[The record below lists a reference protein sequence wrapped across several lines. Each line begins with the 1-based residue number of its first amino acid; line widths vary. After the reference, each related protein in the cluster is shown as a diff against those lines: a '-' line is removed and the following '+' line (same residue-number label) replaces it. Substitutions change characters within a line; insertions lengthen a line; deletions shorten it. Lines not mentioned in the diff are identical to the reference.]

1 MELKKYQRRVLDCVR
16 DYARLVDSANGNGR
30 EAYEE
35 YLNRRDLHIGEGQVR
50 SYSADLGT
58 VPKVCVKVPT
68 GGGKTFIAANAL
80 KVLDDSLP
88 PVQTRAV
95 VWLVPRKEILRQ
107 TIRQL
112 RDPAN
117 YLRIAIDRDFSHRV
131 EVLDKEQG
139 LAGRGLDVS
148 SVNDQLTIFVLSY
161 DSFKNKE
168 GRKAYQENSALMQL
182 TNYQKASGMA
192 VDVEG
197 ADDTALI
204 SALAGL
210 NPIVVVDESHHAKSD
225 LSLGMLRNLNPR
237 FVLELTATPSSKS
250 NVIARVSALELKKEQ
265 MVKLPVIVYRR
276 DGKREVVEDA
286 ILLQRRLELIVGRE
300 REKTGRYIR
309 PIVLFQAERKG
320 NNDAETFR
328 KLKEKIVNAGIPDEQ
343 IAIRTGDVDELKD
356 VDLMS
361 EECPIR
367 FIITVEALSEGWD
380 CPFAYVL
387 ATVANKQS
395 KTNVEQ
401 IVGRV
406 LRQPYAVRAK
416 ARALNISYVLT
427 SSTDFN
433 ETIDQVVAGL
443 NGAGFSRNDVV
454 TSQTAE
460 ETNDVRHIQ
469 DELADTHDD
478 DSDPD
483 AGHEHDDLNGM
494 VFTDVASSLP
504 ETDTEINKPSGRV
517 DQIIAES
524 TKAEEDFEQQVEE
537 TGDHAFDEEASGLG
551 EEDAMRYSIR
561 NAVEESVKG
570 LRLPRFMIRQQSS
583 GSNLFAE
590 LDDGDV
596 AELDSAS
603 LLENFHAGKCST
615 QGIHFSPQAIRDAKQ
630 IDVDSDSH
638 VRVKWMSTDQ
648 MAMTRALF
656 AKDATDNK
664 RKTIRDGLLNETRI
678 QARRLYGDGELR
690 RLLRNVV
697 EDMDNEQ
704 LNDAYDNLG
713 AYARIVSDEVDRQ
726 AAKFKRDEFNR
737 LRDTGTVYLDP
748 CYELPA
754 SFTLR
759 KPFDSL
765 PNSLYE
771 AEEDSMNNLERDMA
785 DMLANTDG
793 ILWWHRVTEKRH
805 GEFSINGFINH
816 YPDFLAMTRQGKIL
830 AIETKGEMLK
840 NDDSRDK
847 LELGN
852 IWANAAGGA
861 YRYFMVFAH
870 DPLEGTGAYAIDEFR
885 QILGQIG

>member
-1 MELKKYQRRVLDCVR
+1 MELKKYQKRVLDRVR
-16 DYARLVDSANGNGR
+16 DYARLVDSVNGNGP

-35 YLNRRDLHIGEGQVR
+35 YLRQHDLHVGEGQVR
-50 SYSADLGT
+50 NYSADLGT
-58 VPKVCVKVPT
+58 VPKVCIKVPT

-88 PVQTRAV
+88 PVRARAV

-107 TIRQL
+107 TIRKL
-112 RDPAN
+112 RDPADD
-117 YLRIAIDRDFSHRV
+117 LRIAIDRDFSHRV

-139 LAGRGLDVS
+139 LTGRGLDVS

-210 NPIVVVDESHHAKSD
+210 KPIVVVDESHHAKSD
-225 LSLGMLRNLNPR
+225 LSLGMLHNLNPR

-286 ILLQRRLELIVGRE
+286 ILLQRRLELIACRE
-300 REKTGRYIR
+300 QEKTGRYIR
-309 PIVLFQAERKG
+309 PIVLFQAERRG
-320 NNDAETFR
+320 TDDAETFR
-328 KLKEKIVNAGIPDEQ
+328 RLKEKIVAAGIPDEQ
-343 IAIRTGDVDELKD
+343 IAIRTGEVDELKN
-356 VDLMS
+356 VDLKS
-361 EECPIR
+361 TECPIR

-416 ARALNISYVLT
+416 TSALNISYVLT
-427 SSTDFN
+427 SSADFN

-443 NGAGFSRNDVV
+443 NGAGFSKNDVV
-454 TSQTAE
+454 ASQTAE
-460 ETNDVRHIQ
+460 ESNDVQHIQ
-469 DELADTHDD
+469 DELADVHDD
-478 DSDPD
+478 GSEPD
-483 AGHEHDDLNGM
+483 AGHEHDDLDGM
-494 VFTDVASSLP
+494 VFSDVASAMP
-504 ETDTEINKPSGRV
+504 ETANESDGPKGRV

-524 TKAEEDFEQQVEE
+524 AKAEEDFEQQVEE
-537 TGDHAFDEEASGLG
+537 NGDHAFDEEDSGLR
-551 EEDAMRYSIR
+551 EEDTMRYSIR
-561 NAVEESVKG
+561 SAVEESVKG
-570 LRLPRFMIRQQSS
+570 LKLPRFMIRQQSS

-590 LDDGDV
+590 LDDGDA
-596 AELDSAS
+596 AELDAAS
-603 LLENFHAGKCST
+603 LLENFHAGRCST
-615 QGIHFSPQAIRDAKQ
+615 QGIRFSPQAIRDAKQ

-638 VRVKWMSTDQ
+638 VRVKWMSADQ

-664 RKTIRDGLLNETRI
+664 RRTICKGMLDNMRV
-678 QARRLYGDGELR
+678 QARKLYGDGELK

-697 EDMDNEQ
+697 EDMDSEQ

-713 AYARIVSDEVDRQ
+713 AYARIVGDEVDRQ
-726 AAKFKRDEFNR
+726 AAKFKQDEFNR

-748 CYELPA
+748 CYELPV
-754 SFTLR
+754 SFTLA

-771 AEEDSMNNLERDMA
+771 AEESNMNNLERDMA
-785 DMLANTDG
+785 DMLANTG
-793 ILWWHRVTEKRH
+793 NILWWHRITENRR

-816 YPDFLAMTRQGKIL
+816 YPDFLAMTRHGKVL

-852 IWANAAGGA
+852 IWANMAGGG
-861 YRYFMVFAH
+861 YRYFMVFKN
-870 DPLEGTGAYAIDEFR
+870 DPLDATGAYSANEFKTILD
-885 QILGQIG
+885 QIE

>member
-1 MELKKYQRRVLDCVR
+1 
-16 DYARLVDSANGNGR
+16 
-30 EAYEE
+30 
-35 YLNRRDLHIGEGQVR
+35 
-50 SYSADLGT
+50 
-58 VPKVCVKVPT
+58 
-68 GGGKTFIAANAL
+68 
-80 KVLDDSLP
+80 
-88 PVQTRAV
+88 
-95 VWLVPRKEILRQ
+95 
-107 TIRQL
+107 
-112 RDPAN
+112 
-117 YLRIAIDRDFSHRV
+117 
-131 EVLDKEQG
+131 
-139 LAGRGLDVS
+139 
-148 SVNDQLTIFVLSY
+148 
-161 DSFKNKE
+161 
-168 GRKAYQENSALMQL
+168 
-182 TNYQKASGMA
+182 
-192 VDVEG
+192 
-197 ADDTALI
+197 
-204 SALAGL
+204 
-210 NPIVVVDESHHAKSD
+210 
-225 LSLGMLRNLNPR
+225 
-237 FVLELTATPSSKS
+237 
-250 NVIARVSALELKKEQ
+250 
-265 MVKLPVIVYRR
+265 
-276 DGKREVVEDA
+276 ED
-286 ILLQRRLELIVGRE
+286 
-300 REKTGRYIR
+300 
-309 PIVLFQAERKG
+309 
-320 NNDAETFR
+320 
-328 KLKEKIVNAGIPDEQ
+328 
-343 IAIRTGDVDELKD
+343 
-356 VDLMS
+356 
-361 EECPIR
+361 
-367 FIITVEALSEGWD
+367 
-380 CPFAYVL
+380 
-387 ATVANKQS
+387 
-395 KTNVEQ
+395 
-401 IVGRV
+401 
-406 LRQPYAVRAK
+406 
-416 ARALNISYVLT
+416 
-427 SSTDFN
+427 
-433 ETIDQVVAGL
+433 
-443 NGAGFSRNDVV
+443 
-454 TSQTAE
+454 
-460 ETNDVRHIQ
+460 
-469 DELADTHDD
+469 
-478 DSDPD
+478 
-483 AGHEHDDLNGM
+483 
-494 VFTDVASSLP
+494 
-504 ETDTEINKPSGRV
+504 
-517 DQIIAES
+517 
-524 TKAEEDFEQQVEE
+524 
-537 TGDHAFDEEASGLG
+537 SGLG

-590 LDDGDV
+590 LDDGDA

-603 LLENFHAGKCST
+603 LLENFHAGKCPT

-630 IDVDSDSH
+630 IDVDGDSH

-678 QARRLYGDGELR
+678 QERKLYGDGELR

-771 AEEDSMNNLERDMA
+771 AEEDGMNNLERDMA